1 MAHENYKGR
10 PFVIVFLKN
19 FKKRPPKLDE
29 NGNNIKDAN
38 GNDVLDENAEPVWHQ
53 EERVEFH
60 DEVSTK
66 RIEEAAVILDVF
78 NKKLIKNRFETSDEN
93 VFDHYISKYSQQVT
107 QAMENFIKKKAEE
120 YGDIQTAIK
129 ETEEKFLL
137 NKDIDD
143 EKQNPPN

>member
-19 FKKRPPKLDE
+19 FKQRPPKLDE
-29 NGNNIKDAN
+29 DGNTIKDSN
-38 GNDVLDENAEPVWHQ
+38 GYEILDEDAEPVWHQ

-129 ETEEKFLL
+129 ETEKRFSL
-137 NKDIDD
+137 NKDIID
-143 EKQNPPN
+143 EKQDSSN